1 MKALMLTAERVP
13 REGYVLSEF
22 EKRTG
27 CPENGNMIFKNPK
40 LILQDIPIPTIG
52 PEEIL
57 LRIKACGICGSD
69 VHGYRTDE
77 DGYILMAGRCSLP
90 LVIGHEFSGEIA
102 EVGDEVKELKQGD
115 MVVSEM
121 NLWCGECPAC
131 KEGMF
136 NQCFNE
142 RELGWTLPGGY
153 EEYVAIEAKYCWK
166 IDSLA
171 KAYGDR
177 EKALEAG
184 ALVEPTSVAY
194 NAIFVC
200 SGGIRPGDTVVVHG
214 AGPIGL
220 AAIALSKATGA
231 GKIISF
237 EPLAARRALAK
248 KLGADHTFDPGELK
262 KNGSSVHEKIM
273 QLTEDLGAEM
283 HIEATGSLKVY
294 PEIERSLAV
303 GTKLTQ
309 IGLAGGSASIHLAP
323 YQFQAARISGSIGSA
338 GHGIWPRVIRLMS
351 SKRVDMTPMITSRFP
366 LERGVEAFKR
376 AAQGREG
383 KILIK
388 P

>member
-1 MKALMLTAERVP
+1 MKALELSAERVP
-13 REGYVLSEF
+13 REDYILSEF

-27 CPENGNMIFKNPK
+27 CPERGDLVFKNPK
-40 LILQDIPIPTIG
+40 LILKDIPTPKIG
-52 PEEIL
+52 PKEIL
-57 LRIKACGICGSD
+57 LRVKACGICGSD
-69 VHGYRTDE
+69 VNAYRTDK
-77 DGYILMAGRCSLP
+77 DGYILMPGRCDLP
-90 LVIGHEFSGEIA
+90 LVIGHEFSGEIV
-102 EVGDEVKELKQGD
+102 EVGSRVEGLKESD

-131 KEGMF
+131 REGMF

-153 EEYVAIEAKYCWK
+153 EEYMAIEAKYCCK
-166 IDSLA
+166 INSFA

-177 EKALEAG
+177 EKAFEAG
-184 ALVEPTSVAY
+184 ALVEPTSVVY
-194 NAIFVC
+194 NAIFIR

-220 AAIALSKATGA
+220 AAVALSRVAGA
-231 GKIISF
+231 AKIISF
-237 EPLAARRALAK
+237 EPLEGRRELAK
-248 KLGADHTFDPGELK
+248 KMGADYTFDPIQLEQSR
-262 KNGSSVHEKIM
+262 SSVHEKIV
-273 QLTEDLGAEM
+273 QLTEGLGADM

-294 PEIERSLAV
+294 PEIERALAI

-309 IGLAGGSASIHLAP
+309 IGMAGGPASIQLAP
-323 YQFQAARISGSIGSA
+323 YQLQAGRIYGSIGSA

-351 SKRVDMTPMITSRFP
+351 SKRIDITPMITSRFP
-366 LERGVEAFKR
+366 LERGVEAFTR
-376 AAQGREG
+376 AAQGKEG

>member
-13 REGYVLSEF
+13 REGYVVSEF

-52 PEEIL
+52 PKEIL
-57 LRIKACGICGSD
+57 LRVKACGICGSD
-69 VHGYRTDE
+69 VNGYRTDKE
-77 DGYILMAGRCSLP
+77 GYILMAGRCSLP

-102 EVGDEVKELKQGD
+102 QVGGEVKGLEVGD

-131 KEGMF
+131 REGMF

-166 IDSLA
+166 INSLA
-171 KAYGDR
+171 NAYGDR
-177 EKALEAG
+177 EKAFEAG
-184 ALVEPTSVAY
+184 ALVEPTSVVY
-194 NAIFVC
+194 NAIFVR
-200 SGGIRPGDTVVVHG
+200 GEGIRPGDTVAIHG

-220 AAIALSKATGA
+220 AAIALSKAAGA
-231 GKIISF
+231 ATIISF
-237 EPLAARRALAK
+237 EPLEVRRELAQK
-248 KLGADHTFDPGELK
+248 MGADYTFDPIQLEK
-262 KNGSSVHEKIM
+262 TGSSVREKIM
-273 QLTEDLGAEM
+273 QLTEGLGADM

-294 PEIERSLAV
+294 PEIEKSLAV
-303 GTKLTQ
+303 GTKMTQ
-309 IGLAGGSASIHLAP
+309 IGIAGGAASIHLAP
-323 YQFQAARISGSIGSA
+323 YQFQAAKISGSIGSA

-351 SKRVDMTPMITSRFP
+351 SGRVDMTPIITARFP
-366 LERGVEAFKR
+366 LKKGIEAFKR
-376 AAQGREG
+376 AVEG
-383 KILIK
+383 KEGKVLIK